1 MENKTIRAILFDFD
15 GTLADTAPDL
25 VAATQAVLAKHG
37 KPPMPYEI
45 LQRTCSSGAR
55 GLLGAAF
62 GVGKDDAAFEP
73 LRQDFLTAYRAC
85 LTQDT
90 RLYEGVVPLL
100 QALNSRGL
108 PWGIVTNKATDLT
121 TPIVAALFANATAH
135 HYAPPSCVVC
145 GDTTAYAKPHAAPML
160 EALRQLNLRHH
171 LIDSYAILPEAILP
185 ENILYLGDDERDI
198 LAAHAAGMAGVGVM
212 WGYHPIASPPQSW
225 GAAAVLDAPLA
236 LFDLLDLL
244 SSRD

>member
-1 MENKTIRAILFDFD
+1 MMKPQTIRAILFDFD

-37 KPPMPYEI
+37 KPLMPYEI

-73 LRQDFLTAYRAC
+73 LRQEFLTAYRAC

-121 TPIVAALFANATAH
+121 TPIVAALFADAEMH

-145 GDTTAYAKPHAAPML
+145 GDTTAFAKPHAAPMI
-160 EALRQLNLRHH
+160 EALRELNSQQSAVNL
-171 LIDSYAILPEAILP
+171 SPILP

-212 WGYHPIASPPQSW
+212 WGYHPIASPPQKW
-225 GAAAVLDAPLA
+225 GALAVLDTPLA